1 MLAPMLSKPLEI
13 PMSRPVAL
21 LMLAVS
27 AAAPVAQAQTP
38 AADDPALQ
46 TVVVSATRHALAQV
60 DAPASISVINQQQIS
75 ERGADNL
82 FDALR
87 GEPGLSMIG
96 RTISGR
102 RNVSI
107 RGMDGRHTLF
117 LVDGKRISTSD
128 GVVGHS
134 DFQYDWVAVQDIERI
149 EVVRGPMSV
158 LYGGEALGGVVNVIT
173 RAPGDRW
180 SLRAMLEGAWADG
193 GRGGDG
199 YRAAVSADGPLS
211 DQWRLGVSVAD
222 SRRQAVAGIVDPRL
236 ADLEGRDK
244 QDGALRLAWLP
255 AAGQQID
262 FEHREGREER
272 WAGVR
277 ERPAP
282 RRFHQSMHDL
292 ERSHTSLGWSADWAG
307 PLRASSLLR
316 AYSSRFEVDN
326 RRTLGVAPIRP
337 QSLRDDVVEGQGT
350 LAPAAGQL
358 YTAGFEWRDEQLDNE
373 VLPGGR
379 GAVEHKAV
387 FGQAE
392 LDLAPGLALTM
403 GLRHDEHERFGGE
416 WSPRLYAVWKAAPG
430 WVVKGGYGH
439 GYKAPN
445 IKQISPGYREDEGPN
460 TFFGNPTLQP
470 ESNDA
475 IEVGAG
481 WERAGLGLQATLF
494 RNQVDQLIVPKLFG
508 TVAGRGQYVFENID
522 QARLQGVEIES
533 RAALPAGWQVGLN
546 YTYLDARDGNGQRLE
561 KRPRHLVGAQLDWT
575 GGLWRAVLRADH
587 QADQL
592 IAPVTVGQPLQPLP
606 DTTRVSAQVARRLAK
621 GLELALGVDNLNQL
635 ELANESPLF
644 TWAEAPRTWRLTL
657 RGEW

>member
-1 MLAPMLSKPLEI
+1 MLSTMMIKTLEAPMA
-13 PMSRPVAL
+13 RPVAL
-21 LMLAVS
+21 FLLAAA
-27 AAAPVAQAQTP
+27 AAAPGS
-38 AADDPALQ
+38 PALAQ
-46 TVVVSATRHALAQV
+46 RPDEPAPQSVVVSATRHALAQV
-60 DAPASISVINQQQIS
+60 DAPASISVITPQQIA

-117 LVDGKRISTSD
+117 LLDGKRISASD

-134 DFQYDWVAVQDIERI
+134 DFQYDWVSVQDIERI

-180 SLRAMLEGAWADG
+180 SLRAMVEGGWADG

-199 YRAAVSADGPLS
+199 YRAAVSADGPLA

-222 SRRQAVAGIVDPRL
+222 SRRQAVAGIVQPRL
-236 ADLEGRDK
+236 SDLEGRDK

-255 AAGQQID
+255 AAGQQVD
-262 FEHREGREER
+262 FEHRTGREER

-292 ERSHTSLGWSADWAG
+292 ERSHTALGWSADWAG

-316 AYSSRFEVDN
+316 AYTSRFEVDN
-326 RRTLGVAPIRP
+326 RRTLGVAINRP
-337 QSLRDDVVEGQGT
+337 QSLRDDVIEGQGS

-373 VLPGGR
+373 VLPGGQGQVKHR
-379 GAVEHKAV
+379 AV

-392 LDLAPGLALTM
+392 LDLAPGLALTA
-403 GLRHDEHERFGGE
+403 GARYDDHQRFGGE

-445 IKQISPGYREDEGPN
+445 IKQISPDYREDEGPN
-460 TFFGNPTLQP
+460 TFFGNPALQP

-475 IEVGAG
+475 VELGAG
-481 WERAGLGLQATLF
+481 WDSGGIGLQATLF
-494 RNQVDQLIVPKLFG
+494 RNQVDNLIVSKLFG
-508 TVAGRGQYVFENID
+508 TVAGRGQYVFENIE
-522 QARLQGVEIES
+522 QARLQGVEVEA
-533 RAALPAGWQVGLN
+533 RAALPAGWQLALN
-546 YTYLDARDGNGQRLE
+546 YTYLDARDGNHQRLE
-561 KRPRHLVGAQLDWT
+561 KRPRHLVGAQVDWT
-575 GGLWRAVLRADH
+575 GGLWRTVLRADH

-592 IAPVTVGQPLQPLP
+592 ITAVVVGQPQKPLP

-621 GLELALGVDNLNQL
+621 GLELALGVDNLGQL

>member
-1 MLAPMLSKPLEI
+1 MLSTMLIRPLDAS
-13 PMSRPVAL
+13 MARPVAL
-21 LMLAVS
+21 FLLAVS
-27 AAAPVAQAQTP
+27 AATPGLPVRAHDTDAPAPQS
-38 AADDPALQ
+38 
-46 TVVVSATRHALAQV
+46 VVVSATRHALAQV
-60 DAPASISVINQQQIS
+60 DAPASIGVITQQQIN

-117 LVDGKRISTSD
+117 LLDGKRVSASD

-158 LYGGEALGGVVNVIT
+158 LYGGEALGGVVNIIT

-180 SLRAMLEGAWADG
+180 SLRAMVEGSWADG

-199 YRAAVSADGPLS
+199 YRAAASASGPLS
-211 DQWRLGVSVAD
+211 DHWRLGLSVAD
-222 SRRQAVAGIVDPRL
+222 SHRQAVAGIALPRL
-236 ADLEGRDK
+236 ADLEGREK

-255 AAGQQID
+255 AAGQQVD

-292 ERSHTSLGWSADWAG
+292 DRGHTSLGWSADWAG
-307 PLRASSLLR
+307 PWRASSLLR
-316 AYSSRFEVDN
+316 AYSSRFDVGN
-326 RRTLGVAPIRP
+326 RRTLGVVPIRS
-337 QSLRDDVVEGQGT
+337 QSLRDDVVEGQGS
-350 LAPAAGQL
+350 LALAAGQL

-373 VLPGGR
+373 VLPGGQ
-379 GAVEHKAV
+379 GQVEHRAV

-392 LDLAPGLALTM
+392 LDLAPGLALTA
-403 GLRHDEHERFGGE
+403 GARHDDHERFGGE
-416 WSPRLYAVWKAAPG
+416 WSPRLYAVWTAAPG

-460 TFFGNPTLQP
+460 TFFGNPALQP

-475 IEVGAG
+475 VELGAG
-481 WERAGLGLQATLF
+481 WDNGGLGVQAMLF
-494 RNQVDQLIVPKLFG
+494 RNQVDNLIVPKLFG
-508 TVAGRGQYVFENID
+508 TVAGRGQYLFENID
-522 QARLQGVEIES
+522 QARLQGVEVEA
-533 RAALPAGWQVGLN
+533 RAALPAGWQLGLN

-561 KRPRHLVGAQLDWT
+561 KRPRHLVGAQVDWT

-592 IAPVTVGQPLQPLP
+592 IAPVVVGQSLQPLP

-644 TWAEAPRTWRLTL
+644 TWAEAPRTWRVTL